1 VKNHSRSAASG
12 GTSRIPSLDGL
23 RAISITMVL
32 AAHSAASISALEK
45 HPLVLYTVFNGNRGV
60 SVFFVI
66 SGFLITSLLLKEHEL
81 TGKISLRD
89 FYIRR
94 VFRILPPFWVFLAV
108 VALLWK
114 LGTIETSWASLG
126 IAFAFLRDFVRGDWW
141 TGHSWSLSI
150 EEQFYLLWP
159 AALVLLGR
167 RKSLWT
173 ALGLIVAAPAI
184 RVLSHVLITGKSRSI
199 EDFMFHMRVDSLMFG
214 CALAMVYKT
223 QWFARIAE
231 RILKWP
237 AMLAALS
244 FFLFVSGY
252 LNYRLHGYYTLPFGY
267 TLENIAIS
275 YLLLYFVTKP
285 DSMGGRLLNAK
296 PLVHIGLISYSL
308 YLWQELFLAPPLEA
322 PNRWSASIL
331 GTFPFNLLAAFLAAE
346 LSWQLV
352 EKPTLKLRRR
362 FEHVRT
368 SNPESN
374 PDELRVLPADSA
386 EIAS

>member
-1 VKNHSRSAASG
+1 MKNSL
-12 GTSRIPSLDGL
+12 GTGSHPKSRIPSLDGL
-23 RAISITMVL
+23 RAISISMVL
-32 AAHSAASISALEK
+32 ASHGAMSISALANR
-45 HPLVLYTVFNGNRGV
+45 PLLSYTIFNGNRGV

-66 SGFLITSLLLKEHEL
+66 SGFLITSLLLKEEQV
-81 TGKISLRD
+81 TGKISIRD

-108 VALLWK
+108 VALLWE

-184 RVLSHVLITGKSRSI
+184 RVLSHVLITGKLGPI
-199 EDFMFHMRVDSLMFG
+199 ENFMFHMRVDSLMFG

-223 QWFARIAE
+223 QSFARIAE

-237 AMLAALS
+237 GMLAALG

-252 LNYRLHGYYTLPFGY
+252 LNYRFQGYYMLPFGY
-267 TLENIAIS
+267 TLESIAIT
-275 YLLLYFVTKP
+275 YLLIYFVTKTA
-285 DSMGGRLLNAK
+285 SVGARLLNTK
-296 PLVHIGLISYSL
+296 LLVHVGLISYSL
-308 YLWQELFLAPPLEA
+308 YLWQQLFLTPPLEA

-352 EKPTLKLRRR
+352 EKPALKLRSR
-362 FEHVRT
+362 FEDARI
-368 SNPESN
+368 SKPESN
-374 PDELRVLPADSA
+374 VDELGVLPADSA

>member
-1 VKNHSRSAASG
+1 MKNHSRSTASN

-32 AAHSAASISALEK
+32 ASHAAPSISALEN

-66 SGFLITSLLLKEHEL
+66 SGFLITSLLLKEHEFI
-81 TGKISLRD
+81 GKISLRD
-89 FYIRR
+89 FYRR
-94 VFRILPPFWVFLAV
+94 RIFRILPPFWVFLAV

-167 RKSLWT
+167 RKALWT
-173 ALGLIVAAPAI
+173 ALGLIVTAPAI
-184 RVLSHVLITGKSRSI
+184 RVLSHVLITGKLGPI
-199 EDFMFHMRVDSLMFG
+199 ENFMFHMRVDSLMFG
-214 CALAMVYKT
+214 CALAMIYRNPG
-223 QWFARIAE
+223 FARFAK

-237 AMLAALS
+237 AVLTALVF
-244 FFLFVSGY
+244 FFLASGY
-252 LNYRLHGYYTLPFGY
+252 LNQRFQGYYMLPFGY
-267 TLENIAIS
+267 TLESIAIS

-285 DSMGGRLLNAK
+285 GSIGGKLLNTKA
-296 PLVHIGLISYSL
+296 LVHIGLISYSL
-308 YLWQELFLAPPLEA
+308 YLWQQLFLAPALEA
-322 PNRWSASIL
+322 PNHWSTALL
-331 GTFPFNLLAAFLAAE
+331 GKFPFNLAAAFLAAE
-346 LSWQLV
+346 LSWHMV
-352 EKPTLKLRRR
+352 EKPMLNLRRR
-362 FEHVRT
+362 FER
-368 SNPESN
+368 SKSPRSE
-374 PDELRVLPADSA
+374 PDNKLTVLPADSA

>member
-1 VKNHSRSAASG
+1 
-12 GTSRIPSLDGL
+12 
-23 RAISITMVL
+23 MVL
-32 AAHSAASISALEK
+32 ASHGAMSISALANR
-45 HPLVLYTVFNGNRGV
+45 PLLSYTIFNGNRGV

-66 SGFLITSLLLKEHEL
+66 SGFLITSLLLKEEQV
-81 TGKISLRD
+81 TGKISIRD

-108 VALLWK
+108 VALLWE

-159 AALVLLGR
+159 AALVFLGR

-184 RVLSHVLITGKSRSI
+184 RVLSHVLITGKLGPI
-199 EDFMFHMRVDSLMFG
+199 ENVMFHMRVDSLMFG

-223 QWFARIAE
+223 QSFARTAE

-237 AMLAALS
+237 GMLAALG

-252 LNYRLHGYYTLPFGY
+252 LNYRFQGYYMLPFGY

-275 YLLLYFVTKP
+275 YLLIYFVTKTA
-285 DSMGGRLLNAK
+285 SVGARLLNTK
-296 PLVHIGLISYSL
+296 LLVHVGLISYSL
-308 YLWQELFLAPPLEA
+308 YLWQQLFLTPLV
-322 PNRWSASIL
+322 SASIL
-331 GTFPFNLLAAFLAAE
+331 SKFPFNLAAAFLAAE
-346 LSWQLV
+346 LSWQGV
-352 EKPTLKLRRR
+352 EKPALEVRRR
-362 FEHVRT
+362 FERAR
-368 SNPESN
+368 SPRPES
-374 PDELRVLPADSA
+374 DLDKLRVLPKESA
-386 EIAS
+386 EIAG